1 MRHWLTSTAVAVVMA
16 QVGMT
21 TGAAPAAAA
30 SLEELAARV
39 DALQKQVDGLRQENQ
54 ALRLRQVR
62 ADQQRVTAPS
72 VSAPSAS
79 PRPATRPARSRPDPG
94 PYAAAVAAPAPAY
107 AAAPV
112 GTWTGFYAG
121 VNLGLSIGQ
130 SPTVRQSQFSN
141 DLSVISDTV
150 HQSPFGAVGGAQFG
164 YNWQFAPNWLAG
176 FETDLQGSG
185 ESATDCIYQCSVPAV
200 AGFNRNLT
208 IEQRLDWF
216 GTARARFG
224 WTNGPALI
232 YATGGLAYGHVTT
245 DVAFSDFN
253 FGTPASGSAHI
264 ETTKVGWTAGFGG
277 EMQIAG
283 NWTGKLE
290 YLYVDLGNVSS
301 GGFIAQF
308 TPAISETTRFDGA
321 FRDHMVRFGANYK
334 FGEPVFASAAGDAS
348 GMFTKAPPLRAYDWS
363 GFHVGANLGIG
374 IARNDTST
382 PFSTI
387 NNTAGT
393 STGVFDAEQ
402 FTLVPLGVVGGG
414 QVGYDWQASRHWVV
428 GAEADFQG
436 TGQEDTA
443 CLNCGAI
450 VGGGG
455 SIGTSLT
462 QRIDWFG
469 TVRGR
474 VGWTDGPILYYA
486 TGGLAYGHIRTD
498 ERVDTIPFLTGVTT
512 SASFGETKVGWTAGA
527 GAEAHMYGNWT
538 AKAEYLYVD
547 LGTVSGNVIAPQLVI
562 PLNVNPNNVN
572 LSENRGFS
580 SAIHDHV
587 FRLGVNYKLG
597 VH

>member
-1 MRHWLTSTAVAVVMA
+1 MRYHLISTAAVILSVQLTMA
-16 QVGMT
+16 P
-21 TGAAPAAAA
+21 APAAAESTA
-30 SLEELAARV
+30 ELSARV
-39 DALQKQVDGLRQENQ
+39 EALQKQNESLRKENE
-54 ALRLRQVR
+54 ALRRRQISR
-62 ADQQRVTAPS
+62 EQPRVVTQPASAQPAP
-72 VSAPSAS
+72 V
-79 PRPATRPARSRPDPG
+79 RPDPG
-94 PYAAAVAAPAPAY
+94 PYAAAVAVPAPTYKAVPP
-107 AAAPV
+107 A
-112 GTWTGFYAG
+112 GGGSWTGFYLG

-141 DLSVISDTV
+141 DPSVIADTFN
-150 HQSPFGAVGGAQFG
+150 QSPFGAVGGAQLG
-164 YNWQFAPNWLAG
+164 YNWQFAPNWVAG

-185 ESATDCIYQCSVPAV
+185 EAATDCISQCTVPAV
-200 AGFNRNLT
+200 TGFNRNLT

-216 GTARARFG
+216 GTARARLG

-253 FGTPASGSAHI
+253 FGTPVSGSAHI
-264 ETTKVGWTAGFGG
+264 ETMKVGWTAGFGG

-301 GGFIAQF
+301 GAFIAQF
-308 TPAISETTRFDGA
+308 TPAVSETTRFDGA
-321 FRDHMVRFGANYK
+321 FRDHIVRFGVNYK
-334 FGEPVFASAAGDAS
+334 FGEPVFASAAGGAY
-348 GMFTKAPPLRAYDWS
+348 GMVTKAPPLRAYDWS

-387 NNTAGT
+387 NNTTGT
-393 STGVFDAEQ
+393 VGGVAFAEQ

-414 QVGYDWQASRHWVV
+414 QVGYDWQVARHWVV

-436 TGQEDTA
+436 TSQEDTA
-443 CLNCGAI
+443 CLNCGVI
-450 VGGGG
+450 VGVGGGP
-455 SIGTSLT
+455 IGTTLT

-469 TVRGR
+469 TLRGR

-498 ERVDTIPFLTGVTT
+498 ERVDTIPLTTSVTT
-512 SASFGETKVGWTAGA
+512 AASFGQTKVGWTAGA
-527 GAEAHMYGNWT
+527 GAEAHLYGNWT

-547 LGTVSGNVIAPQLVI
+547 LGTVRGNVIAPELVI
-562 PLNVNPNNVN
+562 PPNINV

-580 SAIHDHV
+580 SGIHDHI

-597 VH
+597 PQ